1 MGKKGKSD
9 TWGNIAEQW
18 STTLSEGASAAG
30 SWFTGEDSGRETE
43 KAMRQAEL
51 DAQVEIAKA
60 QANAEAL
67 KAVADSAK
75 SSSGGGKIQRISPAT
90 ATPGMS
96 FRLKKAFKGA
106 AVGGAAGF
114 VTGSVV
120 PGIGNMLGT
129 VGGAI
134 LGAFAAD
141 SLE

>member
-1 MGKKGKSD
+1 MGKKDKSN
-9 TWGNIAEQW
+9 TWENIAQQW

-67 KAVADSAK
+67 KAVAGNAK
-75 SSSGGGKIQRISPAT
+75 NSSGGGIIQRISPAT
-90 ATPGMS
+90 AKPGMA
-96 FRLKKAFKGA
+96 FRVEKALKGA

-120 PGIGNMLGT
+120 PGIGNVVGT
-129 VGGAI
+129 IGGMA

-141 SLE
+141 NLE